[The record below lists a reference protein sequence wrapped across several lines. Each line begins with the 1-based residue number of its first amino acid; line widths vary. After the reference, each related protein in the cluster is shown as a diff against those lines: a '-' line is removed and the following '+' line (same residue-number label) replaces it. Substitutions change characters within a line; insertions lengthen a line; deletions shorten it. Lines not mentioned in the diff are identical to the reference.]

1 MALELVTLAFF
12 ASVRLTADTS
22 ENFLITLD
30 EIAALIG
37 AIIAVFT
44 TPIAK
49 FFDVIFCERKEW
61 IGIEERS
68 SA

>member
-1 MALELVTLAFF
+1 MGGAYDFIAPPGFAEILLTFWNLVALELVTLAFF

-44 TPIAK
+44 TPI
-49 FFDVIFCERKEW
+49 
-61 IGIEERS
+61 
-68 SA
+68 

>member
-1 MALELVTLAFF
+1 MFVALELVTLAFF

-49 FFDVIFCERKEW
+49 FVVYSC
-61 IGIEERS
+61 
-68 SA
+68 